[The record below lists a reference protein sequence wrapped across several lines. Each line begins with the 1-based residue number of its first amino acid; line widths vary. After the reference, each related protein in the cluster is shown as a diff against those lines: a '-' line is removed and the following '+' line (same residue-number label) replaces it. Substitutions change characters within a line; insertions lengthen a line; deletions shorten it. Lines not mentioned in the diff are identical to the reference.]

1 MRNIDASNYAIITPE
16 AVFNQN
22 YGSLCYFAFQLIAD
36 KSIAEDLVQD
46 AFVAYWSNKENV
58 SSHPLA
64 IKDFLY
70 TSVRNSCLN
79 LIRRKKVLERYLNSR
94 TETDFSEEKIVHKI
108 IESEL
113 IEKLYQAINT
123 LPDGCKK
130 VFKLGYL
137 EGLSNTKIAE
147 TLNISVNTV
156 RAQKQRGLKALKTR
170 LDYESFT
177 IFIAIFIN

>member
-1 MRNIDASNYAIITPE
+1 MRNIDASNHALITPE
-16 AVFNQN
+16 TVFNQN

-58 SSHPLA
+58 STHPLA

-70 TSVRNSCLN
+70 TAVRNSCLN

-94 TETDFSEEKIVHKI
+94 NETDFSEEKIVHKI

-170 LDYESFT
+170 LDYESLA
-177 IFIAIFIN
+177 IFIAVFFN

>member
-1 MRNIDASNYAIITPE
+1 MRNIDANDHSLITPE
-16 AVFNQN
+16 MVFNQN
-22 YGSLCYFAFQLIAD
+22 YGSLCYFSFQLIGD

-46 AFVAYWSNKENV
+46 AFVAYWSNKGKV
-58 SSHPLA
+58 SDHPLA
-64 IKDFLY
+64 IKDYLY
-70 TSVRNSCLN
+70 TAVRNSCLN

-94 TETDFSEEKIVHKI
+94 TENDFSEEKIIHKI

-147 TLNISVNTV
+147 TLNISINTV

-170 LDYESFT
+170 LDYESFL
-177 IFIAIFIN
+177 ILVAILIN